1 MFKYITKLIILEG
14 VKIFSFRKSIFLS
27 LILIILFSRF
37 LNVEGLLREEVST
50 LSMSSST
57 LFSDVISSLSDKAGD
72 TPSQYQYID
81 VVNADVRQINLD
93 TLQFE
98 MKVKSPIPPDPGN
111 GVVVYLWI
119 IDTDM
124 NPDTGQRHVFVG
136 SEYNVRVTFYDGH
149 WQGWV
154 DITPEGGQKTGG
166 GPCPVFIDN
175 DTVSILVKRSQI
187 GNASSFSWEVSA
199 SDDRGGFDGADTYA
213 VAHILSEVP
222 STGVALNVLLSPSQL
237 VLAKGETAGK
247 LTVTVR
253 GQSGERL
260 PFSTVKFFADYP
272 SLVNITPSGEVYALP
287 GKVGHCWITAKV
299 DGIMSSNHV
308 EVTVGSMFL
317 LPPIL
322 LLSLDSPIGKLS
334 VEAYDA
340 YGNRVTPR
348 TVEYSS
354 SSPSV
359 ATVDNNGVV
368 TAIRPPKT
376 FGETPIISAKID
388 GVLVPNVVVVR
399 VTQDN
404 LGLAMKALPGKHVVF
419 YIPEQ
424 PIQGYDYQKIFSDYD
439 VVRITDIAYELE
451 SEATGVVP
459 YGGSTLFLVND
470 PGHDDGTVPCGLSG
484 NPIRLGS
491 SVDKP
496 ASCMISCGGT
506 GFPAWFVY
514 FHEMGHDFTLEGV
527 KPAQF
532 FFGGANHTV
541 VYVEGL
547 ATALAMYVAKMIKE
561 RASIYNISSNIVNNV
576 ITLWHF
582 GSTPSLDQYVKNGA
596 HYDQMNPDVLDEM
609 IDVIGTKYGY
619 DSLYRFYSLFLPR
632 DVPFSFT
639 IDTDAKQA
647 TVFVAAL
654 SAATGADLRAQF
666 REWGFPI
673 DDEFYARIW
682 DEVNWLV
689 NQRVTNY
696 LIVARGTD
704 NGIYFA
710 VYNDTSKL
718 SWSKL
723 PGMTSNAPS
732 TTLSKCYE
740 DRAYIVVRGMDSG
753 IYFGYLDLKTQK
765 FTGWSRLPG
774 NTPSRP
780 MIISGRD
787 VGLDC
792 KIFLVVRGTD
802 NRIYF
807 NIYDEL
813 NSNWTGWKTIPTGIT
828 IDAPSV
834 SLVNEKLHIVVRG
847 SDGSSLWYGYLNIDK
862 LTFSGWK
869 YLPGQSPSQPFMTSD
884 GLNIWLVVRGMDNKV
899 YLASTRTGNDWS
911 EWKGIYTG
919 DTLEAPVLEIADYQ
933 HLHLLVIGSDSLSIW
948 YTKLLQDGTQ
958 VLPWSKLPGLSPSPL
973 AFVQLP

>member
-1 MFKYITKLIILEG
+1 MYVAVLIVRR
-14 VKIFSFRKSIFLS
+14 VKPAK
-27 LILIILFSRF
+27 
-37 LNVEGLLREEVST
+37 VVGLLLLVFLQSFFST
-50 LSMSSST
+50 SLQEQLNTFQVNGSPKPT
-57 LFSDVISSLSDKAGD
+57 FFPTISSLTDKAGD
-72 TPSQYQYID
+72 VPAKYGYID
-81 VVNADVRQINLD
+81 IVYAEVRQINLD

-98 MKVKSPIPPDPGN
+98 MRVKSPIPLDPGN

-124 NPDTGQRHVFVG
+124 DPGTGQRHVFVG
-136 SEYNVRVTFYDGH
+136 SEYNVRVAFYDGH

-222 STGVALNVLLSPSQL
+222 STGVVSDILLSPSLL
-237 VLAKGETAGK
+237 VLANGVAAGK
-247 LTVTVR
+247 LTIMVR
-253 GQSGERL
+253 GQNGERL
-260 PFSTVKFFADYP
+260 PFSSAKFFADYP
-272 SLVNITPSGEVYALP
+272 SLVNVTPSGEVYAVP
-287 GKVGHCWITAKV
+287 GKVGHCWITVKV

-308 EVTVGSMFL
+308 EVTVGSMLL

-322 LLSLDSPIGKLS
+322 LLSLDSPTGKLS

-368 TAIRPPKT
+368 TAIRPPQT
-376 FGETPIISAKID
+376 FGETPYITAKID
-388 GVLVPNVVVVR
+388 GIPVPNAAVVR
-399 VTQDN
+399 VTRDN
-404 LGLAMKALPGKHVVF
+404 LGITMKALPGKHVIF

-424 PIQGYDYQKIFSDYD
+424 PIQGFDYQKIFREYD
-439 VVRITDIAYELE
+439 VIRITDIAYELE
-451 SEATGVVP
+451 SEVTGVVP
-459 YGGSTLFLVND
+459 YSGSTLFLVND
-470 PGHDDGTVPCGLSG
+470 PGHVSDSTVPCGLSG
-484 NPIRLGS
+484 NPIRLGTY
-491 SVDKP
+491 VDKP
-496 ASCMISCGGT
+496 IHNSCMIVAYGSGT
-506 GFPAWFVY
+506 PQFWIY
-514 FHEMGHDFTLEGV
+514 FHEMGHDFTLEGI
-527 KPAQF
+527 KPSQF
-532 FFGGANHTV
+532 FFGGAHHGWTYAEAFASV
-541 VYVEGL
+541 VG
-547 ATALAMYVAKMIKE
+547 MYVAKMIEE
-561 RASIYNISSNIVNNV
+561 RSSTLGIPRSIVSEIIGVY
-576 ITLWHF
+576 HF
-582 GSTPSLDQYVKNGA
+582 GTTPDLDKYLSEGA
-596 HYDQMNPDVLDEM
+596 RYENVSVSVIYDTMNA
-609 IDVIGTKYGY
+609 IATKYGY
-619 DSLYRFYSLFLPR
+619 DSLYRFFSLFLPR
-632 DVPFSFT
+632 DVPFTFT

-654 SAATGADLRAQF
+654 SAATGADLRPQF

-689 NQRVTNY
+689 NQRVSNY

-732 TTLSKCYE
+732 TTLSRCYE

-792 KIFLVVRGTD
+792 KIFLVVRGMD

-813 NSNWTGWKTIPTGIT
+813 KSNWTGWKTIPTGIT

-847 SDGSSLWYGYLNIDK
+847 SDGSSLWYGYLDIDK

-869 YLPGQSPSQPFMTSD
+869 YLPGQSLSQPFMTSD

-933 HLHLLVIGSDSLSIW
+933 HLHLLVIGSDRLSIW
-948 YTKLLQDGTQ
+948 YTKLLRDGTQ
-958 VLPWSKLPGLSPSPL
+958 VLPWFKLPGLSPSPL

>member
-1 MFKYITKLIILEG
+1 MYVAVLIVRR
-14 VKIFSFRKSIFLS
+14 VKPAK
-27 LILIILFSRF
+27 
-37 LNVEGLLREEVST
+37 VVGLLLLVFLQSFFST
-50 LSMSSST
+50 SLQEQLNTFQVNGSPKPT
-57 LFSDVISSLSDKAGD
+57 FFPTISSLTDKAGD
-72 TPSQYQYID
+72 VPAKYGYID
-81 VVNADVRQINLD
+81 IVYAEVRQINLD

-98 MKVKSPIPPDPGN
+98 MRVKSPIPLDPGN

-124 NPDTGQRHVFVG
+124 DPGTGQRHVFVG
-136 SEYNVRVTFYDGH
+136 SEYNVRVAFYDGH

-222 STGVALNVLLSPSQL
+222 STGVVSDILLSPSLL
-237 VLAKGETAGK
+237 VLANGVAAGK
-247 LTVTVR
+247 LTIMVR
-253 GQSGERL
+253 GQNGERL
-260 PFSTVKFFADYP
+260 PFSSAKFFADYP
-272 SLVNITPSGEVYALP
+272 SLVNVTTSGEVYAAP

-299 DGIMSSNHV
+299 DGIMSSKHV
-308 EVTVGSMFL
+308 EVTVGSMLL

-322 LLSLDSPIGKLS
+322 LLSLDSPTGKLS

-376 FGETPIISAKID
+376 FGETPIVSAKVD
-388 GVLVPNVVVVR
+388 GFTVPNAAVVR

-404 LGLAMKALPGKHVVF
+404 LGLTMKALPGKHVVF

-424 PIQGYDYQKIFSDYD
+424 PIQGYDYQKIFRDYD
-439 VVRITDIAYELE
+439 VVRVTDIAYELE

-459 YGGSTLFLVND
+459 YSGGTLFLVND
-470 PGHDDGTVPCGLSG
+470 PGHEDGTVPCGLSG

-491 SVDKP
+491 SVDIP

-561 RASIYNISSNIVNNV
+561 RAPIYNISSNVVNNV
-576 ITLWHF
+576 VSLWHF
-582 GSTPSLDQYVKNGA
+582 GSTPSLNRYVRNGA

-609 IDVIGTKYGY
+609 IDVICTKYGY

-632 DVPFSFT
+632 DVPFTFT

-654 SAATGADLRAQF
+654 SAATGADLRHQF

-682 DEVNWLV
+682 DEVYRLV
-689 NQRVTNY
+689 NQRVHT
-696 LIVARGTD
+696 L
-704 NGIYFA
+704 A
-710 VYNDTSKL
+710 VSF
-718 SWSKL
+718 SE
-723 PGMTSNAPS
+723 PS
-732 TTLSKCYE
+732 PVFWVKVDYANRSGSQ
-740 DRAYIVVRGMDSG
+740 VV
-753 IYFGYLDLKTQK
+753 F
-765 FTGWSRLPG
+765 RLPEG
-774 NTPSRP
+774 KHNLYVPAQ
-780 MIISGRD
+780 
-787 VGLDC
+787 VQAEGLRY
-792 KIFLVVRGTD
+792 IF
-802 NRIYF
+802 
-807 NIYDEL
+807 E
-813 NSNWTGWKTIPTGIT
+813 GW
-828 IDAPSV
+828 
-834 SLVNEKLHIVVRG
+834 
-847 SDGSSLWYGYLNIDK
+847 
-862 LTFSGWK
+862 
-869 YLPGQSPSQPFMTSD
+869 SD
-884 GLNIWLVVRGMDNKV
+884 GLSTNNRTIELVGDLNLTARYSLQVRVNV
-899 YLASTRTGNDWS
+899 SSTIGETVLSGW
-911 EWKGIYTG
+911 Y
-919 DTLEAPVLEIADYQ
+919 EAGRNLTVTVPETILDYRNGTRRIFRGWYENGSLLTSKPQLIIIADKPRTIVASWETEYEVKV
-933 HLHLLVIGSDSLSIW
+933 LSDKGEAGGTGW
-948 YTKLLQDGTQ
+948 YKAGTRATATISPIQ
-958 VLPWSKLPGLSPSPL
+958 IEKDLFTNYVFEGWKINGEVVSNSPSYTFEVKMPATLIASWKTEPNL
-973 AFVQLP
+973 ANIGIVIAVSLAIVMFTMARTRKHRKQ